1 MYKGAGLKSK
11 KMRQRGNVLDSGVNP
26 QKILSLFFFKIFVD
40 QLK

>member
-11 KMRQRGNVLDSGVNP
+11 KMRQRGNVLDSGVNS
-26 QKILSLFFFKIFVD
+26 QKFCPYFFFKIFVE